1 MEKIPKE
8 ETIRLRNKHIGP
20 SVTLFFKSDP
30 LKITRGE
37 GQYMFDEN
45 GARFLDCINNVAHV
59 GHCHP
64 HVTTAAAEQM
74 SLLYTNSRYLHDNMV
89 LYASR
94 LTSYFP
100 SQLSVCYF
108 VNSGSEANDLALR
121 LARAH
126 TGNKDVICLDG
137 AYHGHL
143 TSTMEIS
150 PYKLSKMPSHKKKNW
165 VHISPIP
172 CTYRGKYSKDEYSS
186 EEVSKLYAQEVQ
198 KIVNDAHG
206 KDRSI
211 AAFIHESM
219 ISCGGQVV
227 LPPGYLQQVYR
238 SVRAAGGVCIADE
251 VQVGF
256 GRVGSH
262 MWAFQTYGEDVVPDI
277 VTLGKPI
284 GNGHPIACVVTT
296 AEIAKSFENIGTEY
310 FNTYGGNPVSLAVA
324 TAVLDVIE
332 KEHLMEHASRVGKI
346 LLAGLEDMKLKYE
359 FIGDVRGV
367 GLFLGIDLVKSP
379 LTKDPATEIAEYT
392 VKRLKEEHIIMS
404 TEGKYGN
411 VLKIKPPMTFSV
423 TNAQQ
428 LLSKLDVIF
437 SEVQSLSS
445 RSHTSVSS
453 VGWDE
458 EEDESHSYT
467 ESDASSS

>member
-1 MEKIPKE
+1 MQ
-8 ETIRLRNKHIGP
+8 TDQ
-20 SVTLFFKSDP
+20 SCS
-30 LKITRGE
+30 
-37 GQYMFDEN
+37 
-45 GARFLDCINNVAHV
+45 
-59 GHCHP
+59 
-64 HVTTAAAEQM
+64 
-74 SLLYTNSRYLHDNMV
+74 
-89 LYASR
+89 
-94 LTSYFP
+94 
-100 SQLSVCYF
+100 
-108 VNSGSEANDLALR
+108 SEANDLALR

-126 TGNKDVICLDG
+126 TKNKDVICLDG

-165 VHISPIP
+165 VHIAPIP
-172 CTYRGKYSKDEYSS
+172 CAYRGKYSKDEYSS

-198 KIVNDAHG
+198 KIINDAHG

-296 AEIAKSFENIGTEY
+296 AEIARSFENIGTEY
-310 FNTYGGNPVSLAVA
+310 FNTVSALV
-324 TAVLDVIE
+324 T
-332 KEHLMEHASRVGKI
+332 
-346 LLAGLEDMKLKYE
+346 E
-359 FIGDVRGV
+359 FVR
-367 GLFLGIDLVKSP
+367 
-379 LTKDPATEIAEYT
+379 
-392 VKRLKEEHIIMS
+392 
-404 TEGKYGN
+404 
-411 VLKIKPPMTFSV
+411 
-423 TNAQQ
+423 
-428 LLSKLDVIF
+428 
-437 SEVQSLSS
+437 
-445 RSHTSVSS
+445 
-453 VGWDE
+453 
-458 EEDESHSYT
+458 
-467 ESDASSS
+467 